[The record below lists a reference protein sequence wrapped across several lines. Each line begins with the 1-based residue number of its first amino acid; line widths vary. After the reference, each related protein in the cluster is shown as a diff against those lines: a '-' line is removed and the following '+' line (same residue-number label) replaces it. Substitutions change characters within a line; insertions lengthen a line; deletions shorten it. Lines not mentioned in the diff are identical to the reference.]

1 MVSLDACFLIDLLHG
16 DPAAAELAAR
26 LEASG
31 EPTCVTPP
39 ASVEVLAGE
48 THVGG
53 KYVEKAREL
62 ISSLHRLEFDD
73 EAIETTS
80 RLAAR
85 LIEKGERLGE
95 GDLFIAGISLR
106 HRQRLITRDR
116 GFARVP
122 GLEVEFY

>member
-16 DPAAAELAAR
+16 DSAAAELAAR
-26 LEASG
+26 LETSG

-48 THVGG
+48 MHAGG
-53 KYVEKAREL
+53 RYFQKASDL
-62 ISSLHRLEFDD
+62 LASLHLLAFDD
-73 EAIETTS
+73 EAVKMTS

-85 LIEKGERLGE
+85 LMERGERIGE

-116 GFARVP
+116 VFARVP